1 MRRILAI
8 VWLTWK
14 AALRFRLFWVLA
26 ALLACTVVFLPLLL
40 KDDGTA
46 HGFIQILLAYNL
58 TIITALLGFATLWL
72 SCGSMAS
79 DLEECQIQMVAVK
92 PISRWQIWLGK
103 WLGIMFLDAVL
114 LGLAGLSVYGLLRYR
129 SGQLPR
135 EEQEILRNEVFVART
150 GLREPVVDHTQ
161 DIERIVS
168 QKLKEKEYS
177 DAGPFDKNL
186 LRKQVAE
193 EFNYMDQI
201 VRPGYGR
208 TWRISLGLHKNTLH
222 NVPLFIRTKFY
233 SSETN
238 STATYDCRWRV
249 APDSPREARREMSV
263 AAETFT
269 EFPIPPNSF
278 DENGLLTVQFLNANN
293 VALLFP
299 LDEGMEVLYREAGFG
314 LNFTRGLAVIL
325 CWLALL
331 AALGLAAASFLS
343 FPVAAFLCLTM
354 LLVGFSS
361 GSLQDILDQRSV
373 LGLINTSTGVADKQT
388 IIDIIMLPVMKG
400 LLSIVRVAEAFS
412 PIDSLSTGRSIRWSE
427 LGAAFGQVVLILG
440 GCIAG
445 VGMFILSRRELAT
458 AQGAS

>member
-26 ALLACTVVFLPLLL
+26 ALLAGTVVFLPLLL

-72 SCGSMAS
+72 SCGSMAR

-103 WLGIMFLDAVL
+103 WLGIMFLNAVL
-114 LGLAGLSVYGLLRYR
+114 LGLSGLSVYCLLLYR
-129 SGQLPR
+129 SGKLPQ

-150 GLREPVVDHTQ
+150 GLREPVIDHSQ
-161 DIERIVS
+161 DIERVVS
-168 QKLKEKEYS
+168 QKFKENPG
-177 DAGPFDKNL
+177 AGDLDKSL

-193 EFNYMDQI
+193 EFKYRDQI
-201 VRPGYGR
+201 VPPGYSR
-208 TWRISLGLHKNTLH
+208 RWRVSLGLHKNTLH

-238 STATYDCRWRV
+238 STATYKCRWRV
-249 APDSPREARREMSV
+249 APDTPREAMREMSV

-278 DENGLLTVQFLNANN
+278 DENGVLIVQVSNRNN

-299 LDEGMEVLYREAGFG
+299 LDEGLEVLYREAGFG

-325 CWLALL
+325 CWLSLL

-343 FPVAAFLCLTM
+343 FPVAVFLCLTM

-373 LGLINTSTGVADKQT
+373 LGLINTNTGVADKQT
-388 IIDIIMLPVMKG
+388 PIDLIMLPVMRG

-412 PIDSLSTGRSIRWSE
+412 PIDSLSTGRSISWTD

-445 VGMFILSRRELAT
+445 TGMFILSRRELAT
-458 AQGAS
+458 AQGTS